1 LRDNFP
7 LAVAATVSIL
17 SFGIVILFVTVGIL
31 EKQSTDEIKLQHFEN
46 LLDNATEI
54 AKETQNA
61 TKYELLQLINKTSD
75 SIRNNPDFQQLQQQ
89 WETLNNSTRSKP

>member
-7 LAVAATVSIL
+7 LAIAATVSIL

-31 EKQSTDEIKLQHFEN
+31 EKQSTEEIKLQHFKH

-61 TKYELLQLINKTSD
+61 TKYELLQLINKTSEA
-75 SIRNNPDFQQLQQQ
+75 IKNNPELQQLQQQ
-89 WETLNNSTRSKP
+89 WETINNSTRTKP

>member
-1 LRDNFP
+1 LHDNFP

-31 EKQSTDEIKLQHFEN
+31 EKKAPDEIELQHIED
-46 LLDNATEI
+46 LIDNATVI

-61 TKYELLQLINKTSD
+61 TMYELLQLINETSD
-75 SIRNNPDFQQLQQQ
+75 TIRNNPEFQQLQQQ
-89 WETLNNSTRSKP
+89 WETLNNSTKTKP

>member
-1 LRDNFP
+1 MHDNFP

-61 TKYELLQLINKTSD
+61 TKNELLQLINRTSD
-75 SIRNNPDFQQLQQQ
+75 AIRNNPELQQLQQQ
-89 WETLNNSTRSKP
+89 WETVNNSTRSKP

>member
-1 LRDNFP
+1 MHDNFP
-7 LAVAATVSIL
+7 LAIAATVSIL

-31 EKQSTDEIKLQHFEN
+31 EKQSTEEIKLQHFEN

-61 TKYELLQLINKTSD
+61 TKYEFLQLINRTSD
-75 SIRNNPDFQQLQQQ
+75 AIRNNPELQQLQQQ
-89 WETLNNSTRSKP
+89 WETVNNSTRSKP

>member
-1 LRDNFP
+1 MRDTFP

-31 EKQSTDEIKLQHFEN
+31 EKKAPDEIELQHIED
-46 LLDNATEI
+46 LIDNARVI

-61 TKYELLQLINKTSD
+61 TKHDLLQFFNKTSD
-75 SIRNNPDFQQLQQQ
+75 AIKNNPEFQQLQQQ
-89 WETLNNSTRSKP
+89 WEIVNNSTRSKP

>member
-1 LRDNFP
+1 MRDNFS

-31 EKQSTDEIKLQHFEN
+31 ENKSTDEIELQHLEDFI
-46 LLDNATEI
+46 DNATVI

-61 TKYELLQLINKTSD
+61 TKRDLLQFFNKTSD
-75 SIRNNPDFQQLQQQ
+75 AIKNNPELQQLRQQ
-89 WETLNNSTRSKP
+89 WETINNSTRTKP

>member
-1 LRDNFP
+1 MRDNFP
-7 LAVAATVSIL
+7 LAIAATVSIL

-75 SIRNNPDFQQLQQQ
+75 AIKNNPELQQLQQQ
-89 WETLNNSTRSKP
+89 WETVNNSTRTKP

>member
-1 LRDNFP
+1 MRDNFP

-89 WETLNNSTRSKP
+89 WETLNNSTRTKP

>member
-31 EKQSTDEIKLQHFEN
+31 EKKAPDEIELQHIED
-46 LLDNATEI
+46 LIDNVTVI

-61 TKYELLQLINKTSD
+61 TKYELLQFFNKTSD
-75 SIRNNPDFQQLQQQ
+75 ALKNNPELQQLQQQ
-89 WETLNNSTRSKP
+89 WETVNNSTRSKP

>member
-1 LRDNFP
+1 MRDNFS

-31 EKQSTDEIKLQHFEN
+31 EKKATDEIKLQHIDN
-46 LLDNATEI
+46 LLDNATVI

-61 TKYELLQLINKTSD
+61 TKYELLQFFNKTSD
-75 SIRNNPDFQQLQQQ
+75 AIKNSPELQRLQQQ
-89 WETLNNSTRSKP
+89 FEIINNFTG

>member
-1 LRDNFP
+1 LHDNFP

-75 SIRNNPDFQQLQQQ
+75 SIRNNPELQQLQQQ
-89 WETLNNSTRSKP
+89 WETVNNSTRSKP

>member
-31 EKQSTDEIKLQHFEN
+31 EKKAPDEIELQHIED
-46 LLDNATEI
+46 LIDNATVI

-61 TKYELLQLINKTSD
+61 TKHELLQLINRTSD
-75 SIRNNPDFQQLQQQ
+75 VIRNNPEFQQLQQQ
-89 WETLNNSTRSKP
+89 WETINNSTRSKP

>member
-1 LRDNFP
+1 MRDNFP
-7 LAVAATVSIL
+7 LAIAATVSIL

-61 TKYELLQLINKTSD
+61 TKYELLQLINRTSN
-75 SIRNNPDFQQLQQQ
+75 IIKNNPELQQLQQQ
-89 WETLNNSTRSKP
+89 WETVNNSTRSKP